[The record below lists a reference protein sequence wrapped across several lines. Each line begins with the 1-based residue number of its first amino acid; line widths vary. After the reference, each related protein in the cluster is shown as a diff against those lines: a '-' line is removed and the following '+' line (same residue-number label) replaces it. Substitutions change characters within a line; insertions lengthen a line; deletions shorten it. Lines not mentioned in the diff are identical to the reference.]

1 MPSSRHI
8 LLALGASS
16 ATALQLPGVGEVS
29 LNLPQQPASQIN
41 YLSVMKLIT
50 RRARRS
56 APALP
61 STKDLK
67 IAAIDFVSEAR
78 QNPLSALPAVGAAGA
93 AGLVLFAAAST
104 LTAPPVAEGGVYKGV
119 GVGTDGIVRIGFPA
133 GGEVLVPGAPF
144 QAKNGYLGMWNWEKQ
159 GKPVPK
165 DQTPEAQKALREAFD
180 AERKKFDVEAQQQ
193 GYKDAEDRGIQEKE
207 RILAEKAAAKAAKE
221 AAKAAAAA
229 EKERLAAEAKKPG
242 TVSQPKYYGN
252 IRGIAQPATYGVGA
266 PKK

>member
-1 MPSSRHI
+1 M
-8 LLALGASS
+8 G
-16 ATALQLPGVGEVS
+16 
-29 LNLPQQPASQIN
+29 
-41 YLSVMKLIT
+41 
-50 RRARRS
+50 
-56 APALP
+56 
-61 STKDLK
+61 
-67 IAAIDFVSEAR
+67 
-78 QNPLSALPAVGAAGA
+78 
-93 AGLVLFAAAST
+93 
-104 LTAPPVAEGGVYKGV
+104 AEGGVYKGV

-144 QAKNGYLGMWNWEKQ
+144 QPKNGYLGMWNWEKQ

-193 GYKDAEDRGIQEKE
+193 GYNDAEDRGIQEKE
-207 RILAEKAAAKAAKE
+207 RILAEKAAAKAA
-221 AAKAAAAA
+221 
-229 EKERLAAEAKKPG
+229 KERLAAEAKKPG

>member
-8 LLALGASS
+8 LLALASS

-29 LNLPQQPASQIN
+29 LNLP
-41 YLSVMKLIT
+41 
-50 RRARRS
+50 S

-93 AGLVLFAAAST
+93 AGLVLFPAAST

-207 RILAEKAAAKAAKE
+207 RILAEKAAA
-221 AAKAAAAA
+221 
-229 EKERLAAEAKKPG
+229 EKELLAAEAKKPG

-252 IRGIAQPATYGVGA
+252 IR
-266 PKK
+266 

>member
-1 MPSSRHI
+1 
-8 LLALGASS
+8 
-16 ATALQLPGVGEVS
+16 
-29 LNLPQQPASQIN
+29 
-41 YLSVMKLIT
+41 MKLIT

-144 QAKNGYLGMWNWEKQ
+144 QEKNGYLGMWNWEKQ
-159 GKPVPK
+159 VKPVPK
-165 DQTPEAQKALREAFD
+165 DQTPEAQKALRAAFD

-193 GYKDAEDRGIQEKE
+193 GFKS
-207 RILAEKAAAKAAKE
+207 
-221 AAKAAAAA
+221 
-229 EKERLAAEAKKPG
+229 AEARGRRLSFYEASPASPPSYAG
-242 TVSQPKYYGN
+242 PRHRREGENPRREGCGESGEGGRQGREGGRGREGGGGGQVRDAGEAGLLRQHQGHRAAVDVRRRRAEEVDSPPK
-252 IRGIAQPATYGVGA
+252 VV
-266 PKK
+266 